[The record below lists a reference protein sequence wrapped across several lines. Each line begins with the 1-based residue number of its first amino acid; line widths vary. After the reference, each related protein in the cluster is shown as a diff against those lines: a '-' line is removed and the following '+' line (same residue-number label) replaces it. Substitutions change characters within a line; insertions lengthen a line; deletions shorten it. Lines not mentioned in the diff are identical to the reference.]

1 MPIGS
6 KLSDTTTYLNVLD
19 YGPPGTGKTT
29 GALTL
34 ANLEPGKRVLLID
47 AEGGAKAPALRR
59 QGINIDQVD
68 IWPDSP
74 SELTYDGIE
83 EIQMDLRS
91 SDEYIG
97 VVIDSMTEL
106 NRRLLEDIVGAALA
120 RAERLGKNRD
130 RFQINLEDYGVVST
144 QLRTILR
151 RFHSLPMHLVITALE
166 RRDVDAEDASVTY
179 GPALGPSVAND
190 TMGLVDIVCYHMVEL
205 VGDKEQPFFTGLT
218 SPARR
223 RKAKDRF
230 GVLPTKLID
239 PTTERMIRYVEGTLV
254 KSKDPRQEAARRAA
268 RGTDEAPTKTRKPE
282 ALAEVD
288 PEAALEGAAE

>member
-6 KLSDTTTYLNVLD
+6 KLSDVATYLNVLD

-29 GALTL
+29 GALSL
-34 ANLEPGKRVLLID
+34 ANLEEGKRVLLID

-68 IWPDSP
+68 IWPDTP

-120 RAERLGKNRD
+120 KAERLGKSRD
-130 RFQINLEDYGVVST
+130 RFQINLEDYGVVSN

-166 RRDVDAEDASVTY
+166 RRDVDDDASVTY
-179 GPALGPSVAND
+179 GPALGPSVSND
-190 TMGLVDIVCYHMVEL
+190 TMGLVDIVCYHAVETI
-205 VGDKEQPFFTGLT
+205 GEQTFYTGLT

-239 PTTERMIRYVEGTLV
+239 PTTERMLKYVEGRLV
-254 KSKDPRQEAARRAA
+254 RAKDPRQEAARRAA
-268 RGTDEAPTKTRKPE
+268 RGTDEAPTKKTPPSPE
-282 ALAEVD
+282 T
-288 PEAALEGAAE
+288 LEGVAESAVGDTQ